1 MASGWTSSRMGID
14 GSILELERN
23 AARALPAGRNGIRVR
38 VRSGVLMVTQAG
50 DPDDHVVCAGE
61 ELALPPGG
69 LVVAW
74 ALKPAEFAVREAA
87 QRVDAAEALQC
98 A

>member
-23 AARALPAGRNGIRVR
+23 AARALPTGRNGVRVR
-38 VRSGVLMVTQAG
+38 VRRGVLMVTQAG
-50 DPDDHVVCAGE
+50 DPEDHIVRAGE

-74 ALKPAEFAVREAA
+74 SLASAVFAVREAA
-87 QRVDAAEALQC
+87 VRVDAAEALQC